1 MLEYFNN
8 IDSERGDDI
17 MTLGQKLKE
26 IRKRFGLSQ
35 EQLAEIM
42 NVSRQAITKWEN
54 DLGLPDVSNLQ
65 ELSKVFGITVDYLL
79 NDENQLPA
87 LSMKKE
93 LDKDK
98 YNNKLTMFSNV
109 LQEYYPE
116 PWKIYVLR
124 REKKMNLV
132 EKIIDFFV
140 DIMPITLADITSDA
154 SSYYL
159 VKKDNL
165 KLLVN
170 IKNYTLEVIE
180 LPFNTNDKKFVYG
193 QNKFKNY
200 GEFKIK

>member
-1 MLEYFNN
+1 M
-8 IDSERGDDI
+8 I
-17 MTLGQKLKE
+17 LGQKLKE

-54 DLGLPDVSNLQ
+54 DGGLPDVSNLQ

-79 NDENQLPA
+79 NDENALPA

-98 YNNKLTMFSNV
+98 YKNKLTMFSEV
-109 LQEYYPE
+109 LKEYYPE
-116 PWKIYVLR
+116 PWEVYNLKR
-124 REKKMNLV
+124 KKKMNIV
-132 EKIIDFFV
+132 ENIIDFCV

-154 SSYYL
+154 SPYYL

-165 KLLVN
+165 KFLVN
-170 IKNYTLEVIE
+170 IKNYILEVIE
-180 LPFNTNDKKFVYG
+180 LPPNINDKKFIYG
-193 QNKFKNY
+193 SNKFINMGKLIN
-200 GEFKIK
+200 KK

>member
-1 MLEYFNN
+1 
-8 IDSERGDDI
+8 

-54 DLGLPDVSNLQ
+54 EGGLPDISNLQ

-87 LSMKKE
+87 LSMRKE
-93 LDKDK
+93 LDKGK
-98 YNNKLTMFSNV
+98 YKNKLTMYDTV
-109 LQEYYPE
+109 LKKYYPE
-116 PWKIYVLR
+116 PYEIYTLTR
-124 REKKMNLV
+124 TKKLNLI
-132 EKIIDFFV
+132 ELLIDTF
-140 DIMPITLADITSDA
+140 ITPEIGPVSTADELGNLSP
-154 SSYYL
+154 YYL

-170 IKNYTLEVIE
+170 IKNYIMEVIE
-180 LPFNTNDKKFVYG
+180 LPSNTNGKKFVYG
-193 QNKFKNY
+193 QNKFRNCGKL
-200 GEFKIK
+200 KLSK